1 MPESESLSLWLD
13 DDYRAT
19 HRTNAD
25 IEIRSTLHRCLHSNY
40 MLSYYPESR
49 RGPENN
55 NSVVS
60 LSNMI
65 HGHDYCPHRLCW
77 LRVKIICIAR
87 LIY

>member
-40 MLSYYPESR
+40 MLSYYPESQ
-49 RGPENN
+49 GA
-55 NSVVS
+55 
-60 LSNMI
+60 
-65 HGHDYCPHRLCW
+65 
-77 LRVKIICIAR
+77 LRITTVWYPYQI
-87 LIY
+87 